1 MGTINYTITS
11 TFGYVNSTGTI
22 IGPAIYFKTIF
33 DFQSNMSSFI
43 VADSKILSVST
54 ITAFTCFPNQY
65 SDAQTVYFYNN
76 GVAPLTITSL
86 LFTADQAIPKID
98 YGPGWGA
105 ISTTIEPGGSKYID
119 LSYKGTDVLG
129 NFYNSITIGSN
140 NDEGLVRIPTQ
151 QNVGYGFDWIYTPA
165 YVTATIVD
173 IGQPLEQTFLLQP
186 TAASR
191 ANGLGI
197 ETFGVSSQH
206 NGGWQVIDYSILNQI
221 GHIKVRF
228 DPDIVNNTNTS
239 YIQTL
244 TVTVN
249 GITKSIV
256 NTATVSITTSNY
268 VHLVDWL
275 SPASPH
281 NSVIGISYN
290 IENLEKVLTI
300 GVGMGGDGTPIYDQ
314 GGSTLLDMD
323 MIGIGAG
330 TLDFPYAH
338 WAEVYRIENLGS
350 GTSRTILV
358 GQRDVDG
365 EYIYK
370 VKSTEGLSYGEYFG
384 AGSTR
389 GSMFTI
395 NDDGTGN
402 LSIVINSLRET
413 SGDQDFDDTLANL
426 TRAFHYYS
434 EADTG
439 SRIINLPQYPID
451 TAPSTGTVK
460 APYNETRTRLF
471 RGFTGIG
478 NTWTTVTSLV
488 SIPQS

>member
-186 TAASR
+186 TAAS
-191 ANGLGI
+191 LSLI
-197 ETFGVSSQH
+197 
-206 NGGWQVIDYSILNQI
+206 
-221 GHIKVRF
+221 HI
-228 DPDIVNNTNTS
+228 
-239 YIQTL
+239 
-244 TVTVN
+244 
-249 GITKSIV
+249 
-256 NTATVSITTSNY
+256 
-268 VHLVDWL
+268 
-275 SPASPH
+275 
-281 NSVIGISYN
+281 
-290 IENLEKVLTI
+290 
-300 GVGMGGDGTPIYDQ
+300 
-314 GGSTLLDMD
+314 
-323 MIGIGAG
+323 
-330 TLDFPYAH
+330 
-338 WAEVYRIENLGS
+338 
-350 GTSRTILV
+350 
-358 GQRDVDG
+358 
-365 EYIYK
+365 
-370 VKSTEGLSYGEYFG
+370 
-384 AGSTR
+384 
-389 GSMFTI
+389 
-395 NDDGTGN
+395 
-402 LSIVINSLRET
+402 
-413 SGDQDFDDTLANL
+413 
-426 TRAFHYYS
+426 
-434 EADTG
+434 
-439 SRIINLPQYPID
+439 
-451 TAPSTGTVK
+451 
-460 APYNETRTRLF
+460 
-471 RGFTGIG
+471 
-478 NTWTTVTSLV
+478 
-488 SIPQS
+488 